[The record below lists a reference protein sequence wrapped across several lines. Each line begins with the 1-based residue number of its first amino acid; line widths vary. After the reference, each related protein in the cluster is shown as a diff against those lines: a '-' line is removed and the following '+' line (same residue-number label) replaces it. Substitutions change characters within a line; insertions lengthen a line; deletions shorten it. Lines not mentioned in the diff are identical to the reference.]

1 MKEDQI
7 EFDEKV
13 FKDQFYTWKNIQV
26 EWALNLQHLKLSIDC
41 LRIKKAY
48 QLLKNIN
55 YCETTATEFS
65 DSFVVYANQLM
76 RQLQTKGVHLKLLSF
91 NETLEEMYMY
101 LINESPDPT
110 EEKETIGKYNQFVR
124 DLLTQ
129 KDRMITNEDI
139 KLILDYASMMVNYH
153 EYVLTM
159 TRWMI
164 LQDRINEIQQ
174 TTYLDDKFK
183 IQMQTNRFTLNKIKS
198 DIDKYHSEPISNKW
212 LFIDKMQQE
221 ITKNW
226 KCWTLHDWV
235 KKNKDFIKQIYNLM
249 VEISNKYKTF
259 KETKQSKNLTWVSVI
274 SDTWEKKTKALLK
287 SFSLCIIKDDM
298 MTKKTHHSIQTVLTN
313 YLSFLKQLLSW
324 IETSQS
330 FVNDFHSIV
339 LSQTIMKSKNT
350 DLINQLE
357 FLNREYV
364 PNRDELSVAEQVLKR
379 MPEPFTL
386 EDNKLMN
393 LAAITI
399 NQFLDYNY
407 RQQSYQIIAREL
419 WKELNRRETDI
430 FTDDEWSRISSLYR
444 NIEYKK
450 FIEQTAKICRKLKM
464 A

>member
-7 EFDEKV
+7 SFDEKE
-13 FKDQFYTWKNIQV
+13 FKDQFYTWKNIQA
-26 EWALNLQHLKLSIDC
+26 EWLINLQNLKQSVDF

-55 YCETTATEFS
+55 YCEKTATEFS
-65 DSFVVYANQLM
+65 DSFVAYANQLM
-76 RQLQTKGVHLKLLSF
+76 RQLQAKGVHLKLLSF

-101 LINESPDPT
+101 LMSESPENT
-110 EEKETIGKYNQFVR
+110 QEKDSISNYNQFVR
-124 DLLTQ
+124 NILSQ

-139 KLILDYASMMVNYH
+139 KSILEYASMMVNYH
-153 EYVLTM
+153 EYVLSM

-164 LQDRINEIQQ
+164 LKNRINEIQQ
-174 TTYLDDKFK
+174 HSHLDDKFK
-183 IQMQTNRFTLNKIKS
+183 IQMQTNRSTLNKIKK
-198 DIDKYHSEPISNKW
+198 DIDTYKEQPISEKW
-212 LFIDKMQQE
+212 LFIDRMQEE

-226 KCWTLHDWV
+226 KSCTLNEWI
-235 KKNKDFIKQIYNLM
+235 KNNKDFIEQIYNLM
-249 VEISNKYKTF
+249 VEISNKYKSF
-259 KETKQSKNLTWVSVI
+259 KETKKSKNLYWISVI
-274 SDTWEKKTKALLK
+274 STNWEKETKALLK
-287 SFSLCIIKDDM
+287 AFSLCILKDKNNY
-298 MTKKTHHSIQTVLTN
+298 KKGHQLVQTVLTN
-313 YLSFLKQLLSW
+313 YLSFLKQLLTW
-324 IETSQS
+324 IQTTQN
-330 FVNDFHSIV
+330 FINDFHSIV
-339 LSQTIMKSKNT
+339 LSQTIMRIKNA

-364 PNRDELSVAEQVLKR
+364 PNRDELSVAEQVLKNMR
-379 MPEPFTL
+379 EPFTL
-386 EDNKLMN
+386 EDNKIMN

-430 FTDDEWSRISSLYR
+430 FTDDEWSKISSLYR